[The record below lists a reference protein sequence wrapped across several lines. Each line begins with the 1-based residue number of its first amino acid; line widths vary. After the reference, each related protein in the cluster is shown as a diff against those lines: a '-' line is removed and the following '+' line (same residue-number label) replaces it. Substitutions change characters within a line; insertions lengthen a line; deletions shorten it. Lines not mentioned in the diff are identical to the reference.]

1 MATTRQSPVTARRSL
16 YAWVSSGVL
25 HAALFAV
32 ASFGSCPATVAPQSP
47 AAGASVVD
55 VEIPAPTA
63 PARAIAFPKTAL
75 PGGGVPS
82 RHDGRSSHASPLPPH
97 VVEGPPAEPV
107 AAQPEPQLAESTDDR
122 GVEVAAN
129 APSDGEPPSASPV
142 PRARRPD
149 PSTMA
154 GLAMA
159 AALATGRGAHG
170 GSGGLGHGALQAS
183 LPVVSGEFPLGGDV
197 GDFKAVVCFIRPGTL
212 RIADVHACDPVA
224 VFYTD
229 TFDIPERHYYDG
241 FPGVT
246 GRSSWFMIDYRG
258 SFTVRQ
264 DGVYEFRLH
273 SDDGS
278 YLYIDNTLVIENDGK
293 HKPISQ
299 WGHIALRPGHHLLK
313 LLYAQTVDRM
323 ALQLFV
329 RLPGSSDETLFKSEL

>member
-1 MATTRQSPVTARRSL
+1 MTTAQAAVSPRRFL
-16 YAWVSSGVL
+16 HGWVWSSVL
-25 HAALFAV
+25 HAGLFAI
-32 ASFGSCPATVAPQSP
+32 AAFGACPTTVAPPPP
-47 AAGASVVD
+47 AAGATLVS
-55 VEIPAPTA
+55 VEIGSPAVPV
-63 PARAIAFPKTAL
+63 RAMAFPKTAL

-82 RHDGRSSHASPLPPH
+82 HHAGRSSHASTLPTH

-107 AAQPEPQLAESTDDR
+107 AAQPEPELAEETSDR
-122 GVEVAAN
+122 GVEVVAT
-129 APSDGEPPSASPV
+129 APSDHEVASVAPV
-142 PRARRPD
+142 PQAPRQD

-159 AALATGRGAHG
+159 AAIATGPGAHG
-170 GSGGLGHGALQAS
+170 GSGGLGHGARQAS
-183 LPVVSGEFPLGGDV
+183 LPVVAGKFPLGDDV

-229 TFDIPERHYYDG
+229 TFDVPERQYYDG

-258 SFTVRQ
+258 TFAVRR

-278 YLYIDNTLVIENDGK
+278 YLFIDNMLVIENDGK
-293 HKPISQ
+293 HEPMSQ
-299 WGHIALRPGHHLLK
+299 SGSIALRAGHHLLK

-329 RLPGSSDETLFKSEL
+329 RIPGSSDEMLFKSEL

>member
-1 MATTRQSPVTARRSL
+1 MAATPHFPITARRSL
-16 YAWVSSGVL
+16 HAWVCSGVL
-25 HAALFAV
+25 HAALFAI
-32 ASFGSCPATVAPQSP
+32 ASLGSCPTTVAPQLP
-47 AAGASVVD
+47 AAGAALVD

-63 PARAIAFPKTAL
+63 PARAIVFPKTTL

-82 RHDGRSSHASPLPPH
+82 RHAGRSSHASTLPPH

-107 AAQPEPQLAESTDDR
+107 AAQPEPQLSESTSDR
-122 GVEVAAN
+122 GVEVTAT
-129 APSDGEPPSASPV
+129 APSDREVPSVSPV
-142 PRARRPD
+142 PRARRQD

-154 GLAMA
+154 GLAIAVAM
-159 AALATGRGAHG
+159 ATGRGAHG
-170 GSGGLGHGALQAS
+170 GSGGLGRGALQAS
-183 LPVVSGEFPLGGDV
+183 LPVVAGKFPLGDDV
-197 GDFKAVVCFIRPGTL
+197 GDFKAVVCFTRPGTL
-212 RIADVHACDPVA
+212 RIADVHGCDPVA

-229 TFDIPERHYYDG
+229 TFDIPERQYYDG

-258 SFTVRQ
+258 TFAVRQ

-293 HKPISQ
+293 HEPMSQ
-299 WGHIALRPGHHLLK
+299 WGSIALRPGHHLLK

-329 RLPGSSDETLFKSEL
+329 RLPGSSHETLFKSEL